1 MPKNGGAHFTRP
13 VFFQILHNQHTRIM
27 KRNGIDFVFAPK
39 GDAMIETG
47 ISQVSLIGFKNDLFI
62 IPWQS
67 IAGAGREVTTTTFYA
82 DGRPVPD
89 ALQAWIDDA
98 NMSAED
104 LRQRLIALVG
114 DNPQLHI
121 KLNELAELKVRASWL
136 SKGVYYKH
144 QGKSGF
150 RGCAIRSKEVALQFK
165 AFYGV

>member
-1 MPKNGGAHFTRP
+1 MCVFYQPE
-13 VFFQILHNQHTRIM
+13 FFQILQYQHTRIM
-27 KRNGIDFVFAPK
+27 KRNGIDFVYAPK

-47 ISQVSLIGFKNDLFI
+47 ISQVSVIGFKNDLFI

-67 IAGAGREVTTTTFYA
+67 IAGAGRDITTTTFYA

-89 ALQAWIDDA
+89 ALQAWIDDS

-104 LRQRLIALVG
+104 LRQRLLALVG
-114 DNPQLHI
+114 DNAQLYI
-121 KLNELAELKVRASWL
+121 KVNELAELKVRASWL